1 MSGRLLLRRCGG
13 GQSSMGASLK
23 VGIGSLAEL
32 LGQATNALL
41 VSIRSQQIG
50 PLQRKPLPSCE
61 VENVAAVGRPQSVP
75 AERRIGDSY
84 TFLIYAG
91 ELA

>member
-1 MSGRLLLRRCGG
+1 MVSPI
-13 GQSSMGASLK
+13 K

-32 LGQATNALL
+32 LCQATNALL

-61 VENVAAVGRPQSVP
+61 VENVATVGRPQGVP
-75 AERRIGDSY
+75 AERRLGGSY

-91 ELA
+91 ERA